1 MSYSFIINHN
11 KGIGNA
17 PAHIH
22 LNPAS
27 RCGYQPDPISDERLK
42 GTVDWFLIR
51 LRIFMAGASR
61 HDHKYIQDAQRWPRS
76 SFCP

>member
-22 LNPAS
+22 LKPAS
-27 RCGYQPDPISDERLK
+27 QCGYQPDPISDERLK

-51 LRIFMAGASR
+51 
-61 HDHKYIQDAQRWPRS
+61 
-76 SFCP
+76 